1 MFRFFLFF
9 SFGNLDLLFV
19 SLGDFF
25 WGRNSDLL
33 CVSLGLFVLVVFI
46 FKGVVVGS
54 FELLVVWCFTIVGVL
69 LESVYFLLITF
80 CQFLTKKGEKKST
93 VVLS

>member
-1 MFRFFLFF
+1 MFF

-25 WGRNSDLL
+25 WAEIQTYSVFRW
-33 CVSLGLFVLVVFI
+33 VLVVFI

-80 CQFLTKKGEKKST
+80 CQFLTKKEEKKSS